1 MFAFFGFEF
10 HFPASACSHTKLIN
24 DWGWILLPWCSYP
37 RGVWYIGVVDTIVFL
52 RLSVII
58 HGKSHISQVMAQC
71 KTNQI
76 QQNMIR
82 LSN

>member
-10 HFPASACSHTKLIN
+10 HFPAST
-24 DWGWILLPWCSYP
+24 CSYG
-37 RGVWYIGVVDTIVFL
+37 GVPFS
-52 RLSVII
+52 LSVII
-58 HGKSHISQVMAQC
+58 HGKSNISQVMAQF